1 QTCCIDALSKGKPV
15 RLHLR
20 DVSAIDERGR
30 TMLRHL
36 AAEGVDLTANGIYS
50 SYIVGDIQ
58 SAGLSK
64 RRCSR
69 LLRCG
74 NGPWRVIWLSTAV
87 FRMCTLDR
95 ACFRACAP
103 LASPLR
109 FSTDV
114 PGALR
119 R

>member
-1 QTCCIDALSKGKPV
+1 MVRIMTLDELTSTTITVDGTLSGEGIEPVQTCCIEALSKGKPV

-30 TMLRHL
+30 TMLRYM
-36 AAEGVDLTANGIYS
+36 AAEGVNLSANGIYS

-69 LLRCG
+69 
-74 NGPWRVIWLSTAV
+74 
-87 FRMCTLDR
+87 
-95 ACFRACAP
+95 
-103 LASPLR
+103 
-109 FSTDV
+109 
-114 PGALR
+114 
-119 R
+119 

>member
-1 QTCCIDALSKGKPV
+1 MIRIMTVDELTSTTITVDGTLSGEGIEPVQTCCIEALSKGKPV

-30 TMLRHL
+30 TMLRYM
-36 AAEGVDLTANGIYS
+36 AAQGVYLTANGIYS

-69 LLRCG
+69 
-74 NGPWRVIWLSTAV
+74 
-87 FRMCTLDR
+87 
-95 ACFRACAP
+95 
-103 LASPLR
+103 
-109 FSTDV
+109 
-114 PGALR
+114 
-119 R
+119 

>member
-1 QTCCIDALSKGKPV
+1 MVRIMTLDELKSTTITVDGTLSGEGIEPVQTCCIDALSKGKPV

-36 AAEGVDLTANGIYS
+36 AAEGIDLTANGIYS

-58 SAGLSK
+58 SAGLRK

-69 LLRCG
+69 
-74 NGPWRVIWLSTAV
+74 
-87 FRMCTLDR
+87 
-95 ACFRACAP
+95 
-103 LASPLR
+103 
-109 FSTDV
+109 
-114 PGALR
+114 
-119 R
+119 

>member
-1 QTCCIDALSKGKPV
+1 MIRIMTVDELTSTTITVDGTLSGEGIEPVQTCCIEALSKGKPV

-30 TMLRHL
+30 TMLRYM
-36 AAEGVDLTANGIYS
+36 AAEGVYLTANGIYS

-69 LLRCG
+69 
-74 NGPWRVIWLSTAV
+74 
-87 FRMCTLDR
+87 
-95 ACFRACAP
+95 
-103 LASPLR
+103 
-109 FSTDV
+109 
-114 PGALR
+114 
-119 R
+119 